1 MPQRSSVWAELDEL
15 DDGSG
20 WVTRSVWQRPWRPG
34 QYVASLTDFGRANLV
49 AVTTTGTPNRV
60 PLRRRV
66 PILDRSPLLPDPS
79 WHRRVP
85 RWSKWFLWSI
95 AAICAVSAVTAAVVE
110 RVQPIRHLIDL
121 AVFPAPANLAYAAFC
136 LLLGSSLVRR
146 KRIAWRFLVFL
157 LTLQV
162 LGSVVGLFLIAH
174 RPRADPSD
182 LRQLMNRNPF
192 GQGEWFLVVAG
203 VVTGAALLAVAIVAR
218 REFYA
223 PVRRGSFLKALLTL
237 AVGIAAGMGVGL
249 LILSLVRP
257 HLDWS
262 TRVEL
267 VSEHVFGGAVRFG
280 IGDRDQLPPWLRLL
294 LGALGA
300 IALLAAMYVAFRSQR
315 SRARLEVD
323 DEVDLR
329 LLLSAFGS
337 VDSLSYF
344 ATRRDKD
351 VVFTA
356 DRRAAVTYRVENG
369 VCLASS
375 DPVGDPRAW
384 DAAVTAWQECA
395 QRYAW
400 TPAVLGAS
408 VRGAEV
414 YGAHGLRV
422 LELGDEAILTA
433 RGFDLDLPDLKAVRQ
448 ASQRLLRAGYTLRIR
463 RHEDVPVSDMASAVL
478 MANVWRVGAD
488 ERGFSMALSRL
499 GDPADGD
506 CVMVEASDDSGTVR
520 GLLSFV
526 PWGSDGLSLD
536 LMRRDPAAPNGVTE
550 FMISGLMAQ
559 LSGLGLRR
567 ISLNFA
573 VFRSAFAEGAR
584 IGAGP
589 IARAWRS
596 TLLVAS
602 KWWQIESL
610 YRSNVKYA
618 PSWQPRF
625 LCYPEAGDLA
635 SVTFAAGRAEGF
647 VRGLGERPV
656 ASLSAQNGTGAA
668 VAARVAAA
676 EPLEPR
682 ADADD
687 VNPRKSEQTR
697 VRIAKLARL
706 SAAGVEAYPVRV
718 PRTHRIVDVLAA
730 HPGLGADVDT
740 GDVVSVAGRVMA
752 ARRHSVGTFLDLVDW
767 SGRLQVFVTD
777 PDVVASITAS
787 IDLGDWISATGEVMT
802 THTGQLSVHASSVVL
817 AAACLHP
824 LPDKRKGLTD
834 PEQRVRQ
841 RSLDLIVNESARVQ
855 LKARSAALA
864 AVRAELTERD
874 FLEVETPI
882 LQSVHGGANARP
894 FVTHINAYDM
904 RLYLRI
910 APELYLKRLCVGGVE
925 RVFEMGRDFRN
936 EGADLKHNPEFSM
949 LEAYQAFADYRD
961 MLALTQTLIRQ
972 ACLAV
977 HGSMVLRRGDVEI
990 DLAPDWP
997 VITVNAAL
1005 SAALGTPIS
1014 TDTSA
1019 DELRQHADELGIP
1032 VQPDWTYGDLV
1043 LELYEHLVESK
1054 TVAPT
1059 FYCDFPAEVSPLT
1072 RAHRDDPRLAERW
1085 DLVAFGVEIGTAYSE
1100 LVDPLEQRRRLT
1112 EQSLR
1117 AAAGDPEAMELD
1129 EDFLHALEFAMP
1141 PTGGLGIG
1149 LDRLVMLLTGA
1160 GIRDTIAFPLVRPG
1174 RS

>member
-1 MPQRSSVWAELDEL
+1 
-15 DDGSG
+15 
-20 WVTRSVWQRPWRPG
+20 
-34 QYVASLTDFGRANLV
+34 V
-49 AVTTTGTPNRV
+49 AVTSTGTPNRTRV
-60 PLRRRV
+60 RLRV
-66 PILDRSPLLPDPS
+66 PVLDRSPLLPEPS
-79 WHRRVP
+79 WHRNVP

-95 AAICAVSAVTAAVVE
+95 AVICAFSAVTAAIVE

-146 KRIAWRFLVFL
+146 KHIAWRFLVFL
-157 LTLQV
+157 LVLQA
-162 LGSVVGLFLIAH
+162 LGSVVGLILLAQ
-174 RPRADPSD
+174 RSRTDPSR
-182 LRQLMNRNPF
+182 LRELMSREPF

-203 VVTGAALLAVAIVAR
+203 AVIGTALLVVVLAAR

-223 PVRRGSFLKALLTL
+223 RVRRGSFWKALLTL
-237 AVGIAAGMGVGL
+237 AISIAVGIGIGL
-249 LILSLVRP
+249 LILSL
-257 HLDWS
+257 
-262 TRVEL
+262 TRRHMPLGNRIEL

-280 IGDRDQLPPWLRLL
+280 MGDRDLLPPWLRLL

-300 IALLAAMYVAFRSQR
+300 IALLASMYVLFRSQR
-315 SRARLEVD
+315 SGARLEID
-323 DEVDLR
+323 DEVELRR
-329 LLLSAFGS
+329 LLAAFGS

-351 VVFTA
+351 VVFTT

-384 DAAVTAWQECA
+384 DAAVTAWQEFA

-414 YGAHGLRV
+414 YGAHGLKV

-433 RGFDLDLPDLKAVRQ
+433 RGFDLDLPDLKPVRQ
-448 ASQRLLRAGYTLRIR
+448 ASQRLLRAGYTLRVR
-463 RHEDVPVSDMASAVL
+463 RHEDVPLSDMAAAVL
-478 MANVWRVGAD
+478 LANQWRIGTD

-506 CVMVEASDDSGTVR
+506 CVLVEALDDAGSVR

-536 LMRRDPAAPNGVTE
+536 LMRRDPAAPSGVTE

-559 LSGLGLRR
+559 LGGMGLRQV
-567 ISLNFA
+567 SLNFA

-596 TLLVAS
+596 MLLVAS
-602 KWWQIESL
+602 RWWQLESL
-610 YRSNVKYA
+610 YRSNMKYA

-625 LCYPEAGDLA
+625 LCYREASDLA
-635 SVTFAAGRAEGF
+635 PVALAAGRAEGF

-676 EPLEPR
+676 EPLEPCAEP
-682 ADADD
+682 ADVDAGT
-687 VNPRKSEQTR
+687 SEQTR

-706 SAAGVEAYPVRV
+706 SAAGVDPYPVRV
-718 PRTHRIVDVLAA
+718 PRTHRIVDVLTGRAR
-730 HPGLGADVDT
+730 LGADVHT
-740 GDVVSVAGRVMA
+740 GEVVSVAGRVMA

-767 SGRLQVFVTD
+767 SGRLQVFVTE
-777 PDVVASITAS
+777 PAVVAQIAGS

-841 RSLDLIVNESARVQ
+841 RSLDLIVNPAARIQ

-864 AVRAELTERD
+864 AVRAELMSRD

-882 LQSVHGGANARP
+882 LQSVRGGANARP

-904 RLYLRI
+904 RLCLRI

-949 LEAYQAFADYRD
+949 LEAYQAFADYQD
-961 MLALTQTLIRQ
+961 MLRLTQTLIRQ

-977 HGSMVLRRGDVEI
+977 HGSLVLNRAGVEV

-997 VITVNAAL
+997 VVRVNAAL
-1005 SAALGTPIS
+1005 TAALGTPIS
-1014 TDTSA
+1014 ADTTA
-1019 DELRQHADELGIP
+1019 EELRRHVDEIGVP
-1032 VQPDWTYGDLV
+1032 VRPDWTHGDLV

-1054 TVAPT
+1054 TVVPT

-1117 AAAGDPEAMELD
+1117 AAAGDPEAMDLD

-1141 PTGGLGIG
+1141 PTGGVGIG

-1174 RS
+1174 RI

>member
-1 MPQRSSVWAELDEL
+1 
-15 DDGSG
+15 
-20 WVTRSVWQRPWRPG
+20 
-34 QYVASLTDFGRANLV
+34 
-49 AVTTTGTPNRV
+49 VTTTGIPSRTHP
-60 PLRRRV
+60 RRRAPV
-66 PILDRSPLLPDPS
+66 LDRSPLLPDPS
-79 WHRRVP
+79 WRGRVP
-85 RWSKWFLWSI
+85 RWSKWFLWTI
-95 AAICAVSAVTAAVVE
+95 AAICAISAVTAAVVE
-110 RVQPIRHLIDL
+110 RVQPVRHLIDL
-121 AVFPAPANLAYAAFC
+121 AVFPAPANLAYAVFC

-146 KRIAWRFLVFL
+146 KHIAWRFLVFL
-157 LTLQV
+157 LALQAF
-162 LGSVVGLFLIAH
+162 GSVVGLILLAH
-174 RPRADPSD
+174 RSRTNPS
-182 LRQLMNRNPF
+182 RFRELMSREPF
-192 GQGEWFLVVAG
+192 GQGEWALVVAG
-203 VVTGAALLAVAIVAR
+203 AVIGAALLLVAILAR

-223 PVRRGSFLKALLTL
+223 PVRRGSFWKALATL
-237 AVGIAAGMGVGL
+237 AIGIAAGMGVGL
-249 LILSLVRP
+249 ASLSVIRQHMP
-257 HLDWS
+257 WA
-262 TRVEL
+262 TRFEL
-267 VSEHVFGGAVRFG
+267 VFEHVFGGAVSFG
-280 IGDRDQLPPWLRLL
+280 MGDRDRLPPWLRLL

-300 IALLAAMYVAFRSQR
+300 IALLAAVYVLFRSQR
-315 SRARLEVD
+315 LRARLEVD

-329 LLLSAFGS
+329 LLLAAFGS
-337 VDSLSYF
+337 LDSLGYF

-351 VVFTA
+351 VVFTS

-375 DPVGDPRAW
+375 DPLGDPRAW
-384 DAAVTAWQECA
+384 DAAVTAWQELA

-414 YGAHGLRV
+414 YGAHGLKV
-422 LELGDEAILTA
+422 LELGDEAVLTA
-433 RGFDLDLPDLKAVRQ
+433 RRFALDLPELKPVRQ
-448 ASQRLLRAGYTLRIR
+448 AAQRVLRAGYALRIR
-463 RHEDVPVSDMASAVL
+463 RHEDVPVPEMAAAVS
-478 MANVWRVGAD
+478 MANAWRTGAD

-506 CVMVEASDDSGTVR
+506 CVLVEAVDDTGAVR

-526 PWGSDGLSLD
+526 PWGSEGLSLD

-559 LSGLGLRR
+559 LGGLGLRQ

-610 YRSNVKYA
+610 YRSNMKYA

-625 LCYPEAGDLA
+625 LCYPEAADLA
-635 SVTFAAGRAEGF
+635 SVALAAGRAEGF

-656 ASLSAQNGTGAA
+656 ASLSAQNGTGVA

-676 EPLEPR
+676 EPVER
-682 ADADD
+682 SADAAD
-687 VNPRKSEQTR
+687 VDAGVSEQTR
-697 VRIAKLARL
+697 VRMAKLARL

-718 PRTHRIVDVLAA
+718 PHTHRIVDVLTCHA
-730 HPGLGADVDT
+730 GLAADVRT

-752 ARRHSVGTFLDLVDW
+752 TRRHSVGTFLDVVDW

-777 PDVVASITAS
+777 PDVVAQLGAS

-824 LPDKRKGLTD
+824 LPDKRKGLVD
-834 PEQRVRQ
+834 PEQRVRL
-841 RSLDLIVNESARVQ
+841 RSLDLIVNEAARVQ

-864 AVRAELTERD
+864 AVRAELVSRD

-882 LQSVHGGANARP
+882 LQRVHGGANARP

-936 EGADLKHNPEFSM
+936 EGADLRHNPEFSM

-961 MLALTQTLIRQ
+961 MLELTQTLIRQ

-977 HGSMVLRRGDVEI
+977 HGSLLLRRGDVEI
-990 DLAPDWP
+990 DLAPDWA
-997 VITVNAAL
+997 VMTVNEAL
-1005 SAALGTPIS
+1005 SAVLGTPVS
-1014 TDTSA
+1014 ADTSA
-1019 DELRQHADELGIP
+1019 DELRQHADNMGVP
-1032 VQPDWTYGDLV
+1032 VRPEWTHGDLV

-1141 PTGGLGIG
+1141 PTGGLGVG

>member
-1 MPQRSSVWAELDEL
+1 M
-15 DDGSG
+15 
-20 WVTRSVWQRPWRPG
+20 RPR
-34 QYVASLTDFGRANLV
+34 
-49 AVTTTGTPNRV
+49 
-60 PLRRRV
+60 
-66 PILDRSPLLPDPS
+66 ILDRSPLLPDPS
-79 WHRRVP
+79 WHRSVP
-85 RWSKWFLWSI
+85 RWSKWFLWAI
-95 AAICAVSAVTAAVVE
+95 ATVCAVSAVTAAVVE
-110 RVQPIRHLIDL
+110 RVQPVRHLIDL

-136 LLLGSSLVRR
+136 LLLGSSLARR
-146 KRIAWRFLVFL
+146 KHIAWRFLVFL
-157 LTLQV
+157 LVLQAV
-162 LGSVVGLFLIAH
+162 GSVIALLLLAH
-174 RPRADPSD
+174 RSRTDPSD
-182 LRQLMNRNPF
+182 LRELMSRDPF

-203 VVTGAALLAVAIVAR
+203 VVIGAALLVVAIVAR

-223 PVRRGSFLKALLTL
+223 PVRRGSFWKALMTL
-237 AVGIAAGMGVGL
+237 AIGIAAGIGIGV
-249 LILSLVRP
+249 LILSL
-257 HLDWS
+257 
-262 TRVEL
+262 TRRHMPWGTRIEL
-267 VSEHVFGGAVRFG
+267 ATEHVFGGAVQFAM
-280 IGDRDQLPPWLRLL
+280 GDRDRLPPWLRLL

-300 IALLAAMYVAFRSQR
+300 IALLAAMYVLFRSQR
-315 SRARLEVD
+315 SRARLEID

-329 LLLSAFGS
+329 RLLAAFGA
-337 VDSLSYF
+337 VDSLGYF

-351 VVFTA
+351 IVFTA

-384 DAAVTAWQECA
+384 DAAVTAWQEFA

-414 YGAHGLRV
+414 YGAHGLKV

-433 RGFDLDLPDLKAVRQ
+433 RGFNLDLPELKPVRQ
-448 ASQRLLRAGYTLRIR
+448 ASLRMGRAGYSLRVR
-463 RHEDVPVSDMASAVL
+463 RHADVSPSDMADAVL
-478 MANVWRVGAD
+478 VANAWRIGAD

-506 CVMVEASDDSGTVR
+506 CVMVEAVDDVGIVR

-559 LSGLGLRR
+559 LGGMGLRQV
-567 ISLNFA
+567 SLNFA

-602 KWWQIESL
+602 RWWQLESL
-610 YRSNVKYA
+610 YRSNMKYA
-618 PSWQPRF
+618 PAWQPRF

-635 SVTFAAGRAEGF
+635 SVALAAGRAEGF
-647 VRGLGERPV
+647 VRTIGERPV
-656 ASLSAQNGTGAA
+656 ASLSAQNGAGAT

-676 EPLEPR
+676 EPLEPC
-682 ADADD
+682 AEPGD
-687 VNPRKSEQTR
+687 VDVPTSEQTR
-697 VRIAKLARL
+697 LRIAKLAKL
-706 SAAGVEAYPVRV
+706 SAAGVDAYPVRV
-718 PRTHRIVDVLAA
+718 PRTHRIADVLTC
-730 HPGLGADVDT
+730 HSGLDADVHT
-740 GDVVSVAGRVMA
+740 GEVVSVAGRVMA
-752 ARRHSVGTFLDLVDW
+752 VRRHPVGTFLDLVDW
-767 SGRLQVFVTD
+767 SGRLQVFVTE
-777 PDVVASITAS
+777 PAVVAQIAGS

-817 AAACLHP
+817 AAASLHP

-834 PEQRVRQ
+834 PDQRVRQ
-841 RSLDLIVNESARVQ
+841 RSLDLIVNPAARVQ
-855 LKARSAALA
+855 LRARSAALA
-864 AVRAELTERD
+864 AVRAELMSRD

-961 MLALTQTLIRQ
+961 MLVLTQTLIRQ

-977 HGSMVLRRGDVEI
+977 HDSLVLRRGDVEV

-997 VITVNAAL
+997 VVTVNDAL
-1005 SAALGTPIS
+1005 SVALGADIS
-1014 TDTSA
+1014 ADTSA
-1019 DELRQHADELGIP
+1019 DELRQHADDLGIP
-1032 VQPDWTYGDLV
+1032 VRPDWTHGDLV

-1072 RAHRDDPRLAERW
+1072 RVHRDDPRLAERW

-1174 RS
+1174 RT

>member
-1 MPQRSSVWAELDEL
+1 VTQT
-15 DDGSG
+15 G
-20 WVTRSVWQRPWRPG
+20 TRSRPRPG
-34 QYVASLTDFGRANLV
+34 
-49 AVTTTGTPNRV
+49 
-60 PLRRRV
+60 
-66 PILDRSPLLPDPS
+66 PS
-79 WHRRVP
+79 WHHDVP
-85 RWSKWFLWSI
+85 RWSKWFLWVI
-95 AAICAVSAVTAAVVE
+95 AGICAVSAVTAAVVE
-110 RVQPIRHLIDL
+110 QVQPIRHLIDL
-121 AVFPAPANLAYAAFC
+121 AVFPAPANLAYAVFC

-146 KRIAWRFLVFL
+146 KQIAWRFLVFL
-157 LTLQV
+157 LLLQG
-162 LGSVVGLFLIAH
+162 LGSAVALGLLAY
-174 RPRADPSD
+174 RSRTDPSG
-182 LRQLMNRNPF
+182 LRELMSRDPF
-192 GQGEWFLVVAG
+192 GQGEWFLVAAG
-203 VVTGAALLAVAIVAR
+203 TVVGTALLVVAVVAR

-223 PVRRGSFLKALLTL
+223 PVRRGSFWKALLTL
-237 AVGIAAGMGVGL
+237 VIGIAAGMGLGL
-249 LILSLVRP
+249 LILSLIRRHMP
-257 HLDWS
+257 WAN
-262 TRVEL
+262 RVEL

-280 IGDRDQLPPWLRLL
+280 MGERDVLPPWFRLL
-294 LGALGA
+294 LGAFGA
-300 IALLAAMYVAFRSQR
+300 VALLAAMYVLFRSQR
-315 SRARLEVD
+315 SRARLDID
-323 DEVDLR
+323 DEVELRR
-329 LLLSAFGS
+329 LLAAFGS

-344 ATRRDKD
+344 ATRRDKH
-351 VVFTA
+351 VVFSP
-356 DRRAAVTYRVENG
+356 DRRAAITYRVENG
-369 VCLASS
+369 VCLAAS
-375 DPVGDPRAW
+375 DPVGDPRGW
-384 DAAVTAWQECA
+384 DAAVTAWQELA

-433 RGFDLDLPDLKAVRQ
+433 RSFDLERPDLKPVRQ
-448 ASQRLLRAGYTLRIR
+448 AGHRLVRAGYTLRVR
-463 RHEDVPVSDMASAVL
+463 RHEDVPLADMSTAVL
-478 MANVWRVGAD
+478 VANLWRIGPD

-506 CVMVEASDDSGTVR
+506 CVMVEALDETGTLR

-526 PWGSDGLSLD
+526 PWGPDGLSLD

-550 FMISGLMAQ
+550 FMISGLMGQ
-559 LSGLGLRR
+559 LGGLGIRQV
-567 ISLNFA
+567 SLNFA

-596 TLLVAS
+596 ALMVAS
-602 KWWQIESL
+602 RWWQIESL
-610 YRSNVKYA
+610 YRSNMKYA
-618 PSWQPRF
+618 PVWQPRF

-635 SVTFAAGRAEGF
+635 SVAFAAGRAEGF
-647 VRGLGERPV
+647 VHRVGERPV
-656 ASLSAQNGTGAA
+656 ASLSAQNGTGTA

-676 EPLEPR
+676 EPLEPFTDR
-682 ADADD
+682 ASDDAGL
-687 VNPRKSEQTR
+687 SEQTR

-706 SAAGVEAYPVRV
+706 SAAGVDAYPVRV
-718 PRTHRIVDVLAA
+718 PRSHRITDVLAA
-730 HPGLGADVDT
+730 HVGLGSDAYT
-740 GDVVSVAGRVMA
+740 GDVVSIAGRVMA
-752 ARRHSVGTFLDLVDW
+752 ARRHAIGTFLDVVDW

-777 PDVVASITAS
+777 RAIVDQVAGS

-802 THTGQLSVHASSVVL
+802 THTGHLSVHASSVVL

-824 LPDKRKGLTD
+824 LPDKRNGLTD

-841 RSLDLIVNESARVQ
+841 RSLDLIVNPAARAQ
-855 LKARSAALA
+855 LKARSVALA
-864 AVRAELTERD
+864 AVRAELMSRD

-904 RLYLRI
+904 QLYLRI

-949 LEAYQAFADYRD
+949 LEAYQAFADYHD
-961 MLALTQTLIRQ
+961 MLRLTQTLIRQ

-977 HGSMVLRRGDVEI
+977 HGSLVLRRGDVEV

-997 VITVNAAL
+997 VVTVNDAL
-1005 SAALGTPIS
+1005 SAALGWPVS
-1014 TDTSA
+1014 ADTSA
-1019 DELRQHADELGIP
+1019 DELRQHADDVGIP
-1032 VQPDWTYGDLV
+1032 VRADWGRGDV
-1043 LELYEHLVESK
+1043 VVELYEHLVESR

-1072 RAHRDDPRLAERW
+1072 RAHRDDDRLAERW
-1085 DLVAFGVEIGTAYSE
+1085 DLVAFGIEIGTAYSE

-1129 EDFLHALEFAMP
+1129 EEFLHALEFAMP

-1160 GIRDTIAFPLVRPG
+1160 GIRDTIAFPLVRPARG
-1174 RS
+1174 

>member
-1 MPQRSSVWAELDEL
+1 
-15 DDGSG
+15 
-20 WVTRSVWQRPWRPG
+20 VTS
-34 QYVASLTDFGRANLV
+34 
-49 AVTTTGTPNRV
+49 TGTPSRTPVGLRPRV
-60 PLRRRV
+60 
-66 PILDRSPLLPDPS
+66 LDRSPLLPDTS
-79 WHRRVP
+79 WRRNVP
-85 RWSKWFLWSI
+85 RWSKWFLWTI
-95 AAICAVSAVTAAVVE
+95 AAVCAISAVTAAVVE
-110 RVQPIRHLIDL
+110 RVQPVRHLIDL
-121 AVFPAPANLAYAAFC
+121 AVFPAPANLAYAVFC
-136 LLLGSSLVRR
+136 LLLGSSLIRR
-146 KRIAWRFLVFL
+146 KHIAWRFLVL
-157 LTLQV
+157 LLALQSV
-162 LGSVVGLFLIAH
+162 GSAVGLLLIA
-174 RPRADPSD
+174 RRSRTDPSD
-182 LRQLMNRNPF
+182 LRELMSRDPF
-192 GQGEWFLVVAG
+192 GRGEWFLVVAG
-203 VVTGAALLAVAIVAR
+203 AVIGAALLAVAIAAR

-223 PVRRGSFLKALLTL
+223 PVRRGSFWKALLTL
-237 AVGIAAGMGVGL
+237 AICLTAGIGIGL
-249 LILSLVRP
+249 LILSLIRRHMP
-257 HLDWS
+257 
-262 TRVEL
+262 RGNRIEL
-267 VSEHVFGGAVRFG
+267 VAEHVFGGAVRFG
-280 IGDRDQLPPWLRLL
+280 IGDRDRLPPWLRLL

-300 IALLAAMYVAFRSQR
+300 MALLAAMYVLFRSQR

-329 LLLSAFGS
+329 RLLMAFGA
-337 VDSLSYF
+337 VDSLGYF
-344 ATRRDKD
+344 ATRRDKA

-384 DAAVTAWQECA
+384 DAAVTAWQELA
-395 QRYAW
+395 EDYAW

-408 VRGAEV
+408 VRGAAV
-414 YGAHGLRV
+414 YGAHGLKV

-433 RGFDLDLPDLKAVRQ
+433 RGFNLDRPDLKPVRQ
-448 ASQRLLRAGYTLRIR
+448 ASQRVALAGYSLRVR
-463 RHEDVPVSDMASAVL
+463 RHGDIPRSDMTNAVL
-478 MANVWRVGAD
+478 AANDWRIGTD

-499 GDPADGD
+499 GDPADGA
-506 CVMVEASDDSGTVR
+506 CVLVEALDDAGTVR

-536 LMRRDPAAPNGVTE
+536 LMRRDPAALNGVTE

-559 LSGLGLRR
+559 LGGMGLRQV
-567 ISLNFA
+567 SLNFA

-589 IARAWRS
+589 VARAWRS
-596 TLLVAS
+596 MLLVAS
-602 KWWQIESL
+602 RWWQLESL
-610 YRSNVKYA
+610 YRSNMKYA
-618 PSWQPRF
+618 PAWQPRF

-635 SVTFAAGRAEGF
+635 SVALAAGRAEGF
-647 VRGLGERPV
+647 VRTIGERPV
-656 ASLSAQNGTGAA
+656 ASLSAQNGEGAA

-676 EPLEPR
+676 GPLEPC
-682 ADADD
+682 AEPGD
-687 VNPRKSEQTR
+687 PRTSEQTR
-697 VRIAKLARL
+697 VRIAKLAKL
-706 SAAGVEAYPVRV
+706 SAAGIDAYPVRV
-718 PRTHRIVDVLAA
+718 PRTHRIVDVLTAYPA
-730 HPGLGADVDT
+730 LGADVQT
-740 GDVVSVAGRVMA
+740 GEVVSIAGRVMA
-752 ARRHSVGTFLDLVDW
+752 VRRHPVGTFLDLLDW

-777 PDVVASITAS
+777 PAVVAHTAGS
-787 IDLGDWISATGEVMT
+787 VDLGDWISATGEVMT
-802 THTGQLSVHASSVVL
+802 THTGQLSVQASSVVL
-817 AAACLHP
+817 AAASLHP
-824 LPDKRKGLTD
+824 LPDKRKGLVD

-841 RSLDLIVNESARVQ
+841 RSLDLIANPAARAQ

-864 AVRAELTERD
+864 AVRAELMSRD

-961 MLALTQTLIRQ
+961 MLVLTQTLIRQ

-977 HGSMVLRRGDVEI
+977 HGSLVLRRGAVEV
-990 DLAPDWP
+990 DLAPDWS
-997 VITVNAAL
+997 VVTVNDAL
-1005 SAALGTPIS
+1005 SAALGAEIS
-1014 TDTSA
+1014 ADTSA
-1019 DELRQHADELGIP
+1019 DELRQHADDLGIP
-1032 VQPDWTYGDLV
+1032 ARPDWTHGDLV

-1059 FYCDFPAEVSPLT
+1059 FFCDFPAEVSPLT

-1100 LVDPLEQRRRLT
+1100 LVDPIEQRRRLT

-1160 GIRDTIAFPLVRPG
+1160 GIRDTIAFPLVRPD
-1174 RS
+1174 RL

>member
-1 MPQRSSVWAELDEL
+1 VTQT
-15 DDGSG
+15 GSRTG
-20 WVTRSVWQRPWRPG
+20 SRPHPVSG
-34 QYVASLTDFGRANLV
+34 
-49 AVTTTGTPNRV
+49 
-60 PLRRRV
+60 V
-66 PILDRSPLLPDPS
+66 PILDRSPLLPEPS
-79 WHRRVP
+79 WQGRIP
-85 RWSKWFLWSI
+85 QWSKWFLWTI

-146 KRIAWRFLVFL
+146 KQIAWRFLVFL
-157 LTLQV
+157 LVLQAI
-162 LGSVVGLFLIAH
+162 GSVIGLVLLAY
-174 RPRADPSD
+174 RSRTDPST
-182 LRQLMNRNPF
+182 LRQLMSREPF
-192 GQGEWFLVVAG
+192 GQGEWALVAAG
-203 VVTGAALLAVAIVAR
+203 VVIGALLLTVAIVTR
-218 REFYA
+218 HEFYA
-223 PVRRGSFLKALLTL
+223 PVRRGSFWKALLTL
-237 AVGIAAGMGVGL
+237 GIGIAAGMGVGL
-249 LILSLVRP
+249 LILSLIRRHMP
-257 HLDWS
+257 WTS
-262 TRVEL
+262 RVEL
-267 VSEHVFGGAVRFG
+267 VSEHVFGGAVNFG
-280 IGDRDQLPPWLRLL
+280 MGDRDRLPPWLRLL
-294 LGALGA
+294 LGAMGA
-300 IALLAAMYVAFRSQR
+300 LALVAAMYVLFRSQR

-329 LLLSAFGS
+329 LLLAAFGS
-337 VDSLSYF
+337 GDSLGYF
-344 ATRRDKD
+344 ATRRDKN
-351 VVFTA
+351 VVFAA

-384 DAAVTAWQECA
+384 DAAVTAWQEFA

-414 YGAHGLRV
+414 YGAHGLKV

-433 RGFDLDLPDLKAVRQ
+433 RGFDLDLPELKPVRQ
-448 ASQRLLRAGYTLRIR
+448 ATQRLLRAGYSLRVR
-463 RHEDVPVSDMASAVL
+463 RHADVPVGDMADAVL
-478 MANVWRVGAD
+478 MANLWRVGTD

-506 CVMVEASDDSGTVR
+506 CVLVEALDDTGTVR

-550 FMISGLMAQ
+550 FMISGLMTQ
-559 LSGLGLRR
+559 LGGLGLRR

-596 TLLVAS
+596 ALLVAS

-618 PSWQPRF
+618 PAWQPRF
-625 LCYPEAGDLA
+625 LCFRETGDLA
-635 SVTFAAGRAEGF
+635 WVALAAGRAEGF
-647 VRGLGERPV
+647 VRGFGERPV
-656 ASLSAQNGTGAA
+656 ASLSAQNGTGVA
-668 VAARVAAA
+668 VAARVDAA
-676 EPLEPR
+676 EPLEPCPDP
-682 ADADD
+682 ADTTAG
-687 VNPRKSEQTR
+687 VSEQTR

-706 SAAGVEAYPVRV
+706 SAAGVDAYPVRV
-718 PRTHRIVDVLAA
+718 PRSHRIADVLAA
-730 HPGLGADVDT
+730 HDGLGPDART
-740 GDVVSVAGRVMA
+740 GEVVSVAGRVMA
-752 ARRHSVGTFLDLVDW
+752 SRRHAVGTFLDLVDW

-777 PDVVASITAS
+777 PTVVGQVAAS
-787 IDLGDWISATGEVMT
+787 IDLGDWISASGEVMA
-802 THTGQLSVHASSVVL
+802 THTGQLSVQASSVVL

-834 PEQRVRQ
+834 PELRVRH
-841 RSLDLIVNESARVQ
+841 RSLDLIVNPAARDQ
-855 LKARSAALA
+855 LRARSVALA
-864 AVRAELTERD
+864 AVRTELMARD

-882 LQSVHGGANARP
+882 LQRVHGGANARP

-904 RLYLRI
+904 QLYLRI
-910 APELYLKRLCVGGVE
+910 APELFLKRLCVGGVE

-936 EGADLKHNPEFSM
+936 EGADVKHNPEFSM

-961 MLALTQTLIRQ
+961 MLELTQTLIRQ

-977 HGSMVLRRGDVEI
+977 HGSMILTRGEI
-990 DLAPDWP
+990 RVDLEPDWP
-997 VITVNAAL
+997 VVTVDAAL
-1005 SAALGTPIS
+1005 SAALRTPVS
-1014 TDTSA
+1014 ADTSVA
-1019 DELRQHADELGIP
+1019 ELRQHADEVGIP
-1032 VQPDWTYGDLV
+1032 LRPDWSRGDVV
-1043 LELYEHLVESK
+1043 LELYEHLVEAT
-1054 TVAPT
+1054 TVVPT
-1059 FYCDFPAEVSPLT
+1059 FYCDFPADVSPLT
-1072 RAHRDDPRLAERW
+1072 RAHRDDDRLAERW

-1100 LVDPLEQRRRLT
+1100 LIDPQEQRRRLT
-1112 EQSLR
+1112 AQSLR

-1174 RS
+1174 SGGR

>member
-1 MPQRSSVWAELDEL
+1 V
-15 DDGSG
+15 
-20 WVTRSVWQRPWRPG
+20 
-34 QYVASLTDFGRANLV
+34 
-49 AVTTTGTPNRV
+49 
-60 PLRRRV
+60 RV
-66 PILDRSPLLPDPS
+66 PILDRSPLLPEPS

-95 AAICAVSAVTAAVVE
+95 AAICAVSAVTAAFVE
-110 RVQPIRHLIDL
+110 QVQPVRHLIDL

-136 LLLGSSLVRR
+136 FLLGSSLARR
-146 KRIAWRFLVFL
+146 KHIAWRFLVFL
-157 LTLQV
+157 LSLQAV
-162 LGSVVGLFLIAH
+162 GSAVGLVLLAH
-174 RPRADPSD
+174 RSQTNPSD
-182 LRQLMNRNPF
+182 FRELMNRDPF
-192 GQGEWFLVVAG
+192 GQGEWALVVAG
-203 VVTGAALLAVAIVAR
+203 TVIGAALLAVAILAR

-223 PVRRGSFLKALLTL
+223 PVRRGSFWKALLTL
-237 AVGIAAGMGVGL
+237 ALGVAAGMGVGL
-249 LILSLVRP
+249 LLLSLVRQHMP
-257 HLDWS
+257 W
-262 TRVEL
+262 TNRVEL

-280 IGDRDQLPPWLRLL
+280 MGDRDRLPPWLRLL
-294 LGALGA
+294 VGALGA
-300 IALLAAMYVAFRSQR
+300 IALLAAMYVLFRSQR
-315 SRARLEVD
+315 SRTRLEVD

-329 LLLSAFGS
+329 LLLAAFGS
-337 VDSLSYF
+337 IDSLSYF

-351 VVFTA
+351 VVFA
-356 DRRAAVTYRVENG
+356 PDRRAAVTYRVENG

-384 DAAVTAWQECA
+384 DAAVTAWQQFS

-414 YGAHGLRV
+414 YGAHGLKV
-422 LELGDEAILTA
+422 LELGDEAILTS
-433 RGFDLDLPDLKAVRQ
+433 RGFDLDRPELKPVRQ
-448 ASQRLLRAGYTLRIR
+448 ASQRLLRSGYTLRIR
-463 RHEDVPVSDMASAVL
+463 QHADVPMSDMSAAVL
-478 MANVWRVGAD
+478 MANVWRVGTD

-506 CVMVEASDDSGTVR
+506 CVLVEALDDGGTVR

-559 LSGLGLRR
+559 LGGLGLHR

-602 KWWQIESL
+602 KWWQLESL
-610 YRSNVKYA
+610 YRSNMKYA
-618 PSWQPRF
+618 PAWQPRF
-625 LCYPEAGDLA
+625 LCYRDAGDLA
-635 SVTFAAGRAEGF
+635 SVALAAGRAEGF

-656 ASLSAQNGTGAA
+656 ASLSAQNGSGVA

-676 EPLEPR
+676 EPLEPCTG
-682 ADADD
+682 ADD
-687 VNPRKSEQTR
+687 VNAGASEQTR

-706 SAAGVEAYPVRV
+706 SAAGVDAYPVRV
-718 PRTHRIVDVLAA
+718 PRTHRIVDVLTG
-730 HPGLGADVDT
+730 HSGLGADART
-740 GDVVSVAGRVMA
+740 GEVVSVAGRVMA
-752 ARRHSVGTFLDLVDW
+752 FRRHSGGTFVDLVDW
-767 SGRLQVFVTD
+767 SGRLQVFVSE
-777 PDVVASITAS
+777 PKVVAQLATS
-787 IDLGDWISATGEVMT
+787 IDLGDWMSATGEVMT
-802 THTGQLSVHASSVVL
+802 THTGQLSVHASSVAL

-834 PEQRVRQ
+834 PEQRLRL
-841 RSLDLIVNESARVQ
+841 RSLDLIVNETARVQ
-855 LKARSAALA
+855 LKARSTALA
-864 AVRAELTERD
+864 AVRAELMSRD

-961 MLALTQTLIRQ
+961 MLELTQTLIRQ

-977 HGSMVLRRGDVEI
+977 HGSMILTRGDVRV
-990 DLAPDWP
+990 DLEPDWP
-997 VITVNAAL
+997 VVTVHDAL
-1005 SAALGTPIS
+1005 SAALGAS
-1014 TDTSA
+1014 VSADTSVE
-1019 DELRQHADELGIP
+1019 ELRQHADEIGIALR
-1032 VQPDWTYGDLV
+1032 PDWGRGDVV
-1043 LELYEHLVESK
+1043 LELYEHLVEAK
-1054 TVAPT
+1054 TVVPT
-1059 FYCDFPAEVSPLT
+1059 FYCDFPADVSPLT

-1112 EQSLR
+1112 EQSLL